1 MERDA
6 FESCWPLTFPAAR
19 EMGTSVLKNYVL
31 LAMLEAG
38 AGARGWGGGRV
49 GRMEGLLLEED
60 EEKLAE
66 IVASPTTK
74 K

>member
-1 MERDA
+1 
-6 FESCWPLTFPAAR
+6 
-19 EMGTSVLKNYVL
+19 MGIPFLKSYVL

-38 AGARGWGGGRV
+38 AGGGVGRV

-66 IVASPTTK
+66 IVA
-74 K
+74 